1 MRTTKK
7 MLALLA
13 LLLLGLTLACSGITL
28 PSSDDDETVAPIVET
43 EPPQNVATVE
53 PSVVEKPVVVA
64 SEAEALQVTLTNL
77 YRSTNPSVVY
87 ILTPGGSGSGFVY
100 DETGHILTNNHVVEN
115 SGEVEVVFSSGDRR
129 RADVVGTD
137 LDSDL
142 AVLQIEDLPPGVAPL
157 PLADGENLEVGQ
169 LTIAIGSPFGEQG
182 SMSFGIVSGLGRSL
196 PSLRVRTGGSSY
208 SLPEVI
214 QTDTPINPG
223 NSGGP
228 LLNLQGE
235 VIGINAAIA
244 TQSIA
249 NSGVGFAIP
258 VNVVE
263 RVVPRLIAEGAM
275 VYPYIG
281 ATFDSEITLE
291 EQELYDVTQTR
302 GAYVISVLPDS
313 PAAEAGL
320 VGADPQTGQ
329 GGDLIIE
336 LDGRPVGNFNDLNTY
351 LVLEAE
357 VGQTIEVTVL
367 RAGEIVKFPLTLG
380 ARP

>member
-1 MRTTKK
+1 
-7 MLALLA
+7 MLVLLA
-13 LLLLGLTLACSGITL
+13 LLLLSLTLACAGITL
-28 PSSDDDETVAPIVET
+28 PSSSDDESVTPVAPVVET
-43 EPPQNVATVE
+43 EPPPSVATAE
-53 PSVVEKPVVVA
+53 PVIVEKTVIVDT
-64 SEAEALQVTLTNL
+64 EAEALQVTLTDL
-77 YRSTNPSVVY
+77 YRRANPSVVY

-100 DETGHILTNNHVVEN
+100 DETGHILTNNHVVEDN
-115 SGEVEVVFSSGDRR
+115 GEVEVVFPSGDRR

-142 AVLQIEDLPPGVAPL
+142 AVLKIAELPPGVVPL
-157 PLADGENLEVGQ
+157 PLSDGTNLEVGQ

-258 VNVVE
+258 VNVVK
-263 RVVPRLIAEGAM
+263 RVAPRLIAEGAM

-281 ATFDSEITLE
+281 ATFDGEVTLE
-291 EQELYDVTQTR
+291 EQALYGITQTR

-336 LDGRPVGNFNDLNTY
+336 LDGRPVGNFDDLNAY

-367 RAGEIVKFPLTLG
+367 RDGEIVKFPLTLG